1 MEILGLNTPTTM
13 DINNN
18 IIQTEAQQINAE
30 EPQIPQQ
37 QQIQGIKQIKSKT
50 QVFFNKIKTPMGL
63 VNKQPS
69 TKEAQ
74 QSQAQKE

>member
-18 IIQTEAQQINAE
+18 IIQTEAQPINAE
-30 EPQIPQQ
+30 EPQIQPQDPT
-37 QQIQGIKQIKSKT
+37 KQIKSKT
-50 QVFFNKIKTPMGL
+50 QVFFNKIKTAPMGL

-69 TKEAQ
+69 TKKAQ